1 MIQKRADQEEQR
13 LTDKFSKK
21 YPEHYK
27 DVLDKNDGKKKD
39 KDKNKK

>member
-1 MIQKRADQEEQR
+1 MIQKRADEEEQR

-27 DVLDKNDGKKKD
+27 DVLDNNDGKKKD
-39 KDKNKK
+39 KDKK